1 MKFQFGLS
9 YSLDLAHRPGGERH
23 ARRDFVQL
31 EDESMKQISRP
42 CCTFFLPLLVLFV
55 SMTSALASEND
66 RPRTRGKAS
75 VTAPNPKDLIGMEV
89 SGVHYPF
96 GWRVVGSGG
105 LYGKHS
111 YVKLRKG
118 NVAAFAINE
127 EVRVATAEKP
137 VPLEVV
143 RDVVRLKG
151 LPRNSATWYAFTS
164 GCHGPGIPS
173 DADLRL
179 NEQVVFAEVIFKKC
193 TRYST
198 NVLSAWLVDQNKG
211 VIRPLSTK
219 GLRCGNTFLDSG
231 LFTECKFIPREW

>member
-1 MKFQFGLS
+1 MRFQLGLS
-9 YSLDLAHRPGGERH
+9 YSLDLADRPGGERY
-23 ARRDFVQL
+23 ARRDFDQL
-31 EDESMKQISRP
+31 EDESMKQISSL
-42 CCTFFLPLLVLFV
+42 CCAFFLPLLVLFM
-55 SMTSALASEND
+55 STTPALAAENE
-66 RPRTRGKAS
+66 RPRSRGKA
-75 VTAPNPKDLIGMEV
+75 TATTPNPKDLIGMEV

-111 YVKLRKG
+111 YVKLKKG
-118 NVAAFAINE
+118 SVAAFAINE
-127 EVRVATAEKP
+127 EIRVATAEKP

-143 RDVVRLKG
+143 RDVVLIKG
-151 LPRNSATWYAFTS
+151 PPRNPSAWYALTS

-173 DADLRL
+173 DSDLQL

-198 NVLSAWLVDQNKG
+198 NVLGAWLVDQNQG